1 MYERFFGF
9 RERPFDLTPD
19 PRYFVLT
26 DAHREAMSTVEYAI
40 ASRKGITLLLGE
52 AGCGKTTVIR
62 AAIDRQPDP
71 VHCVHLSNPALTRP
85 EFVEM
90 LAAQFD
96 LSARARESKAVFL
109 LELEALLRCRHEANE
124 PTVLIVDEAQ
134 SLPFGLLEEI
144 RLLANIETKHEK
156 LLSVILA
163 GQPALGASLEDPSA
177 SQLKQRI
184 ALWCELRSLTL
195 QETSGYM
202 LSRIQSAGGIASNA
216 FTAAAVKLIHAV
228 SRGLPRVINVLAD
241 NALLTGLAAATRPVT
256 SRIVE
261 EVCHDFRIGQ
271 PSPQA
276 STANAPLSASS
287 VQASSGHNDWPS
299 VGEGTSVNSNAIKD
313 GAQPEPPPLEHIL
326 AAARNELGNLRR
338 DVS

>member
-19 PRYFVLT
+19 PRYLVLT

-71 VHCVHLSNPALTRP
+71 VHCVHLSNPALTRS

-96 LSARARESKAVFL
+96 LSARARDSKAVL
-109 LELEALLRCRHEANE
+109 LIELEALLRGRHDANE

-134 SLPFGLLEEI
+134 SLPLDLLEEI
-144 RLLANIETKHEK
+144 RLLANIETNHQK

-163 GQPALGASLEDPSA
+163 GQPALGMSLEDPA
-177 SQLKQRI
+177 VSQLKQRV

-195 QETSGYM
+195 QETSAYM

-216 FTAAAVKLIHAV
+216 FTATAVKLIHAA

-241 NALLTGLAAATRPVT
+241 NALLTGLAVSTRPVT
-256 SRIVE
+256 SRIVAD
-261 EVCHDFRIGQ
+261 VCHDFRIDH
-271 PSPQA
+271 A
-276 STANAPLSASS
+276 SSDNLPLSAS
-287 VQASSGHNDWPS
+287 VQPSSGYHDWS
-299 VGEGTSVNSNAIKD
+299 SAHGRTSVNSRALED
-313 GAQPEPPPLEHIL
+313 GAQPEPRPLEHVL
-326 AAARNELGNLRR
+326 AAEWNEIGNSRR
-338 DVS
+338 EVS